1 MKTLK
6 CPNCGAMVNANAKKC
21 DYCNTK
27 FETTEL
33 KLIDTV
39 EPNKTT
45 KMPELTEQELVANLK
60 NYLQSNNSMLAIIPL
75 IIFLIAWISIGLT
88 MAGNVIGTFG
98 AMGIAPLF
106 ITLAGSSFLITAIVS
121 ALKHSNT
128 KLRNIVNTKEL
139 EEVYQ
144 ISKSESYKSQSMLV
158 VSILIGH
165 YYIKDSEYVKNAIKL
180 LKPITLAQSIQQT
193 FALKNVCDYYG
204 YQPTSLGFNSISNFS
219 NFK

>member
-21 DYCNTK
+21 DYCNTT

-33 KLIDTV
+33 KSIDTV

-88 MAGNVIGTFG
+88 MAGNWIWSYCEKLGGIGKPF
-98 AMGIAPLF
+98 
-106 ITLAGSSFLITAIVS
+106 S
-121 ALKHSNT
+121 
-128 KLRNIVNTKEL
+128 VNHR
-139 EEVYQ
+139 
-144 ISKSESYKSQSMLV
+144 SES
-158 VSILIGH
+158 
-165 YYIKDSEYVKNAIKL
+165 
-180 LKPITLAQSIQQT
+180 TL
-193 FALKNVCDYYG
+193 
-204 YQPTSLGFNSISNFS
+204 SNMI
-219 NFK
+219 